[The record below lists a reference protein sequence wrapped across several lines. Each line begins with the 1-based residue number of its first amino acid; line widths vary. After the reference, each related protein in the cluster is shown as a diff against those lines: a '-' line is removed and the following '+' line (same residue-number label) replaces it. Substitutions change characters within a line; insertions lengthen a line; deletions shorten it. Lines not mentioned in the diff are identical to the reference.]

1 MSGLGFRGVPLTLRR
16 LRWLLLLPIPLV
28 WCLVGHRGGM
38 EFLESKLLDM
48 RFWYRGPLPAP
59 AKIVYVDVD
68 ARTLADIGSFPWNRK
83 YFAEVAQVLTEYGK
97 VKAIGMDFV
106 FSDIGLPEAID
117 DKKMIEGNIALGRF
131 LWKTP
136 SVIVG
141 ANFGS
146 GDFRDPMD
154 RYKLKRRYLPV
165 IAAPLPPVS
174 EIEPPEVPLFNIG
187 RSSPFSPPG
196 VGLIDTMNAGTRW
209 IPLFA
214 PTNTGTFY
222 HIALQLARVY
232 YGLER
237 DAIKVGDSEITLV
250 RPDGSVACRIPL
262 AQRQL
267 LEVNW
272 FSGWNGIG
280 ARKHISF
287 VTILALAENIYAA
300 DSSAAARESARANMA
315 SLGLDNAIILIGPTD
330 NLLQDLAVTSMD
342 DRPVPK
348 VSVHANAIQTIIS
361 GLYLQRPPPWVTDAV
376 VFALSLVVAGL
387 AIAGGTRSVL
397 AKIMAVVAL
406 AAYTVAAFSLFKT
419 QHVVLPLAL
428 PLASAFSTSFAALI
442 WQVVEEQ
449 QQKGRIKGM
458 FGTYLSPAV
467 VNRMIESGRDPE
479 LGGHDAEITA
489 YFSDIQAFSSF
500 SEVMSSQKLGELLN
514 EFLTACTDIVTAEGG
529 SLDKYIGDAVVAMF
543 GAPIEL
549 PDHAYRACLASQLVQ
564 AKISEMREKWKG
576 EGDKWPTLVHEL
588 RTRIG
593 LNSGVCMIG
602 NMGST
607 TRFNY
612 TMMGD
617 NVNTAARMES
627 GAKSWGV
634 YTMVTESTRSACEQF
649 GGDRVVF
656 RPLGKIVVK
665 GRTQA
670 VPIHEIVGLKE
681 HVTDRM
687 RRCISLFSA
696 ALDRFYAREWDA
708 ALAGF
713 KESEKWEE
721 YQPGVTPGV
730 KTNPSIVYQ
739 EIVEEFRASP
749 PEKGWDGAYVM
760 KEK

>member
-1 MSGLGFRGVPLTLRR
+1 M
-16 LRWLLLLPIPLV
+16 
-28 WCLVGHRGGM
+28 GHRGGL
-38 EFLESKLLDM
+38 EFLESKLLDL
-48 RFWYRGPLPAP
+48 RFWYRGPIPSP
-59 AKIVYVDVD
+59 VNIVYVDVD

-83 YFAEVAQVLTEYGK
+83 YFAEVARVLTDYGK

-106 FSDIGLPEAID
+106 FSDIGMPEAID

-136 SVIVG
+136 SVVVG

-154 RYKLKRRYLPV
+154 GYKLKRRYLPV
-165 IAAPLPPVS
+165 VDGPLPPVS
-174 EIEPPEVPLFNIG
+174 EIAPPEVPLFNIG
-187 RSSPFSPPG
+187 KSSPFSPPG

-209 IPLFA
+209 IPLYA
-214 PTNTGTFY
+214 PTSTGTFY

-232 YGLER
+232 YGLDR
-237 DAIKVGDSEITLV
+237 DAIHVSDSDISLV
-250 RPDGSVACRIPL
+250 RPDGTVACRIPL
-262 AQRQL
+262 SQRQL
-267 LEVNW
+267 MEVNW
-272 FSGWNGIG
+272 FSPWNGIG

-287 VTILALAENIYAA
+287 VTILALAENIYSP
-300 DSSAAARESARANMA
+300 DSSPAARASALQNMA
-315 SLGLDNAIILIGPTD
+315 SLGLENAVILIGPTD
-330 NLLQDLAVTSMD
+330 NLLQDLALTPMD

-361 GLYLQRPPPWVTDAV
+361 GLYLQRPAGWVSDLAILG
-376 VFALSLVVAGL
+376 LSLIVAGL
-387 AIAGGTRSVL
+387 AVAGGTRSIL
-397 AKIMAVVAL
+397 AKVMAVVAL
-406 AAYTVAAFSLFKT
+406 IAYTVAAFSLFKT
-419 QHVVLPLAL
+419 QHLVLPLGI

-458 FGTYLSPAV
+458 FGTYLAPAV

-549 PDHAYRACLASQLVQ
+549 PDHAYRACVASQLVQ
-564 AKISEMREKWKG
+564 AKVAELRDKWKG
-576 EGDKWPTLVHEL
+576 EGDKWPALVHEL

-593 LNSGVCMIG
+593 LNSGICMIG
-602 NMGST
+602 NMGSR

-634 YTMVTESTRSACEQF
+634 YTMVTESTRRACEQF

-656 RPLGKIVVK
+656 RPLGRIVVK

-670 VPIHEIVGLKE
+670 VPIHEIVCLKE
-681 HVTDRM
+681 NLSDSM
-687 RRCISLFSA
+687 RECISVFSA
-696 ALDRFYAREWDA
+696 ALERFYARDWQS
-708 ALAGF
+708 ALEGF
-713 KESEKWEE
+713 RRSEPLEE
-721 YQPGVTPGV
+721 HRPGVSPGV
-730 KTNPSIVYQ
+730 KTNPSHVYQ
-739 EIVEEFRASP
+739 EIVHEFMESP
-749 PEKGWDGAYVM
+749 PADDWDGSYVM